1 MRQVLDFAE
10 VEPNVARDRR
20 VKLPARMREEPEP
33 PDADHVV
40 AMLARLT
47 ARWRL
52 AFVTAEQTGMRVGE
66 IASVAWRDVDV
77 AGSRVRMRARETK
90 SRRGKWVP
98 VPAWLMDEVE
108 ASCPLEDRLPDRHV
122 FQRVDEAGLRNA
134 MLRACRTA
142 RIPVYSPHDLRHRRI
157 TIWHHAGV
165 PIREVQERVGHS
177 RASITLDV
185 YSHVMPVSEV
195 PEDELRALIRRD
207 GEVPVR
213 SRA

>member
-1 MRQVLDFAE
+1 MLDFAE

-20 VKLPARMREEPEP
+20 LRLPRVVREEPEP
-33 PDADHVV
+33 PDADQVA
-40 AMLARLT
+40 AMLTRL
-47 ARWRL
+47 ALRWRL

-66 IASVAWRDVDV
+66 IASVAWRDVD
-77 AGSRVRMRARETK
+77 ATGSRFRMRARDTK

-98 VPAWLMDEVE
+98 VPGWLMEEIE
-108 ASCPLEDRLPDRHV
+108 ATCPLEDRLPDRRV
-122 FQRVDEAGLRNA
+122 FAGVDEAGLRNA

-142 RIPVYSPHDLRHRRI
+142 KIPVYSPHDLRHRRI

-165 PIREVQERVGHS
+165 PMREIQERVGHS

-195 PEDELRALIRRD
+195 PADELRALMRRD

-213 SRA
+213 SRG